1 MRTLRAALLRLA
13 GLFRR
18 QQGEREFAAEIDS
31 HLRIHIEENL
41 RAGMSLEQ
49 ARRNALMK
57 LGGVE
62 QTKELYREVRNLQLL
77 ETILQDFRYAMRTL
91 RKNPGFATIAV
102 LTLALG
108 IGANTAMFSMVNA
121 LLLHPYNFP
130 ELDRLVIVWENR
142 GIDEG
147 VEARFIAA
155 SDAAELEANTQVFD
169 GLTLFRCGD
178 LNLSRGG
185 DVQSVLGCSVS
196 VNFFDVLGATPASGR
211 TFTPDEARPG
221 ADQAQLHRRGNH
233 AARV

>member
-147 VEARFIAA
+147 VRMEQQR
-155 SDAAELEANTQVFD
+155 V
-169 GLTLFRCGD
+169 
-178 LNLSRGG
+178 
-185 DVQSVLGCSVS
+185 
-196 VNFFDVLGATPASGR
+196 
-211 TFTPDEARPG
+211 
-221 ADQAQLHRRGNH
+221 HH
-233 AARV
+233 A